1 MELKINVGNPK
12 TGHTTPLTLAEP
24 KPLFGLK
31 MGSTFKGE
39 MIDKTGYEFKIVG
52 GSDNAGFP
60 MRRDVEGAVR
70 RKVLLAG
77 GVGFRSKRKGMR
89 SRRTVA
95 GNTVGPNTAQLNV
108 IIVKEGKQPLV
119 EPPQE
124 EAPAEQV

>member
-12 TGHTTPLTLAEP
+12 TGKTTPLTFAEP

-31 MGSTFKGE
+31 MGNTFKGE

-70 RKVLLAG
+70 RKILIAG

-89 SRRTVA
+89 SRRTIA

-108 IIVKEGKQPLV
+108 VIVKEGKEPLDA
-119 EPPQE
+119 PT
-124 EAPAEQV
+124 EAPAEEQA

>member
-12 TGHTTPLTLAEP
+12 TGKTTPVTLAEP

-31 MGSTFKGE
+31 MGDTFKGE
-39 MIDKTGYEFKIVG
+39 LIDKTGYEFAIVG

-70 RKVLLAG
+70 RKILLAG

-95 GNTVGPNTAQLNV
+95 GNTVGVNTAQLNV
-108 IIVKEGKQPLV
+108 VIKKEGKEPLD
-119 EPPQE
+119 
-124 EAPAEQV
+124 APAEPEAQA